1 MNDND
6 FFSIDRLVE
15 FGLGMGVA
23 RQMVNV
29 MNESMKNM
37 YVPGAANIIPQPQ
50 PLTHI
55 YVAIEGTPIGP
66 LSEAEFGNLVTE
78 QKVTKDSLV
87 WMPGMLIWKPLEQVP
102 AVLRI
107 VALTPPPLP

>member
-1 MNDND
+1 MNEDR
-6 FFSIDRLVE
+6 FFSIDRLIE

-37 YVPGAANIIPQPQ
+37 YVPGTVGSIPQPQ
-50 PLTHI
+50 PLTNIH
-55 YVAIEGTPIGP
+55 VAVDGKPVGP
-66 LSEAEFGNLVTE
+66 LTEAEFGNLVTL

-87 WMPGMLIWKPLEQVP
+87 WVPGMLGWKPLEQVP

-107 VALTPPPLP
+107 VALAPPPLP